1 MQLEKEEQTKPNISR
16 RKERKIR
23 AEVTDIET
31 KKKKKT
37 IAKVTETKCW
47 FFEMINKIDKA
58 LARLI

>member
-37 IAKVTETKCW
+37 IAKVTETKCG